1 MEPYVIIS
9 DSCCDLPAQMAQD
22 AGMEILPL
30 SVQIGD
36 ESFANYLDGR
46 ELTSKELFTRIR
58 GGAMPSTSA
67 VSVGLFEDAMV
78 KHLQAGSDIL
88 CITFTSALSTTH
100 QSAVI
105 AANELREQ
113 YPQRTI
119 HVVDSL
125 CASLGQG
132 LLLKLCAEKQAA
144 GATLEEALSFAKDM
158 APRVDGWF
166 SVEDLNHL
174 KRGGRI
180 SATSAAVGSLLSIK
194 PILRVNAEGKLENV
208 GKERGRKGALAA
220 LVNKVATLATEKANY
235 TMFVGHADCEE
246 DAQFVAQQ
254 LVEKAGV
261 PAENILIQMFGA
273 VIGSHI
279 GPGTVGVFFVGDS
292 RL

>member
-1 MEPYVIIS
+1 MNPYVIIS
-9 DSCCDLPAQMAQD
+9 DSCCDLPAKLAES
-22 AGMEILPL
+22 AGLDIQPL

-46 ELTSKELFTRIR
+46 ELTSKELFDRIR

-67 VSVGLFEDAMV
+67 VSVGLFEDAMG
-78 KHLQAGSDIL
+78 KHLQAGKDIL
-88 CITFTSALSTTH
+88 CITFTAALSTTH

-105 AANELREQ
+105 AADELREQ

-119 HVVDSL
+119 HVVDSH
-125 CASLGQG
+125 CASLGEG
-132 LLLKLCAEKQAA
+132 LLLKLCAEKQAT
-144 GATLEEALSFAKDM
+144 GATLEEVLAFAQNM
-158 APRVDGWF
+158 APCIDSWF

-180 SATSAAVGSLLSIK
+180 SAATAAVGSLLSIK
-194 PILRVNAEGKLENV
+194 PILRVTPEGKLESV
-208 GKERGRKGALAA
+208 GKERGRKGALNA
-220 LVNKVATLATEKANY
+220 LIGKVATLGTGKADY
-235 TMFVGHADCEE
+235 TVFVGHADCEE